1 MARINTYALDSD
13 ITKSD
18 IVLGSDG
25 GQTTKNFQITEIG
38 KAISKFNI
46 AGLPQLGYFYQYDL
60 TGGRK
65 AGSIT
70 IVNGLSSMSFTSLTS
85 IIVSKFN
92 FGSSDTGQNLL
103 LNMVGEEVTLASV
116 DNPNNFG
123 TYQLDS
129 ATVLDGDSNFYTL
142 ALFNTGGNGSII
154 KEQFYVLSSK
164 KGDKSFV
171 FTQTGPQTTW
181 NITHNLG
188 KKPSVTVVTDTDTV
202 VIGDVQYTND
212 NQLTITLSSANSG
225 KAYLN

>member
-1 MARINTYALDSD
+1 MARINTYALDSNVD
-13 ITKSD
+13 KTD
-18 IVLGSDG
+18 LLLGSDQG
-25 GQTTKNFQITEIG
+25 ATTKNFKIIDVA
-38 KAISKFNI
+38 KAITKSNMVGQPQI
-46 AGLPQLGYFYQYDL
+46 AYVYA
-60 TGGRK
+60 GGSR
-65 AGSIT
+65 ASGSIT
-70 IVNGLSSMSFTSLTS
+70 IDGGPESKTFTSLTS

-164 KGDKSFV
+164 KVDKSFV